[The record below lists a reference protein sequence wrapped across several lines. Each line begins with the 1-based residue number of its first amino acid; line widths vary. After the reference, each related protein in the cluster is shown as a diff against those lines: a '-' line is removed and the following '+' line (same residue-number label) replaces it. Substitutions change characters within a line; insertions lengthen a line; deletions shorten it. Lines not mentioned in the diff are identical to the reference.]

1 MSVGFLYDDR
11 MDQDIHKLE
20 IPYSKTLKE
29 GSALVTGAIP
39 LYILSRRLLAS
50 FKANS
55 RSRVVDAFMLEV
67 IVTTVSTKLFPS
79 YAKYFLG
86 T

>member
-29 GSALVTGAIP
+29 GSAFVTGAIP
-39 LYILSRRLLAS
+39 LYILSRRL
-50 FKANS
+50 
-55 RSRVVDAFMLEV
+55 
-67 IVTTVSTKLFPS
+67 
-79 YAKYFLG
+79 
-86 T
+86 